1 VHRLLKKNEV
11 DFEQLSAGE
20 YKRTL
25 TVFGE
30 NTDKAR
36 KKLQQELEETHQHF
50 KDFIKSQRPDLDID
64 QVATGEH
71 WLGTK
76 ALELGLVDKLQTS
89 DDYLME
95 SRKDSDMI
103 HLEYVRKKKISERIA
118 SIFSSTLNAK
128 EESLRDLEK
137 PMLM

>member
-1 VHRLLKKNEV
+1 LLKKNDV
-11 DFEQLSAGE
+11 DFEVLTAGE

-30 NTDKAR
+30 NTEKGRQKMKA
-36 KKLQQELEETHQHF
+36 ELEETHGHF
-50 KDFIKSQRPDLDID
+50 KDFIRAQRPKLDVD
-64 QVATGEH
+64 AVATGEH

-95 SRKDSDMI
+95 SRKDRDI
-103 HLEYVRKKKISERIA
+103 IRVRYRHKKKPGERLA
-118 SIFSSTLNAK
+118 RLFSSFRSVQEKNT
-128 EESLRDLEK
+128 RDLDK
-137 PMLM
+137 PLLM